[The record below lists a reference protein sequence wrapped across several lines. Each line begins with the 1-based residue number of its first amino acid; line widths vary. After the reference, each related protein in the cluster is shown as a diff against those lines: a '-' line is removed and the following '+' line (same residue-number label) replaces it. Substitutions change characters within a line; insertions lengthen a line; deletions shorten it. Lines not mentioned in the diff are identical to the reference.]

1 MKKLFGLIILA
12 ATLFTACNKNRVE
25 VALLGDNSFVESTA
39 TLTILLSEAS
49 SNEVTI
55 GLSYLERDLGTS
67 KALPGGSLEYDNP
80 IFIAPGSTSAQ
91 LRVKVKDM
99 EGLSDGNY
107 CATFTISY
115 AGGATISRTNTAT
128 IYLKIGGGTP
138 HYDLQLMSSWSVRQ
152 TSAPYYDEALG
163 DKPVINLAAT
173 VPGIKYFWVEANTD
187 ADLEEYYHGT
197 VEGLLDNFSQNLSS
211 QIAGGAR
218 VGDLLWSS
226 SEAAQMYAI
235 YWGAGQTNFYIME
248 FDATGKATGRYGKT
262 PMDLFDYDTYF
273 GGLTLTDKSD
283 EWTVTYA
290 GVQEHEFD
298 EGPSDCEFFT
308 VAGTGSTPFSFI
320 LEKAGL
326 IDKAETLRSYM
337 LNDFLDFYATDVICG
352 YTASDIYNTAPGTY
366 CSLYEAVKGDFEA
379 YLIAYDPETCYP
391 TGAYAKCTFTD
402 TEGADPAP
410 SGAPMIF
417 KARKN
422 APRTIKLLKSTR

>member
-1 MKKLFGLIILA
+1 MKKLFTL
-12 ATLFTACNKNRVE
+12 TLFAALLLTACNKNKVE
-25 VALLGDNSFVESTA
+25 VALLGDNSFVDGSA
-39 TLTILLSEAS
+39 TLTLLLSEAS
-49 SNEVTI
+49 SNDVTV
-55 GLSYLERDLGTS
+55 GLSYLNRDLGAS
-67 KALPGGSLEYDNP
+67 KAIPGGSLSYNNP
-80 IFIAPGSTSAQ
+80 ISIAPGSTSAQ
-91 LRVKVKDM
+91 IRVTVADD
-99 EGLSDGNY
+99 LPDGDY
-107 CATFTISY
+107 CATFMINY

-128 IYLKIGGGTP
+128 IYLKVGGGTP
-138 HYDLQLMSSWSVRQ
+138 QYDIQLMSSWSVKQ

-163 DKPVINLAAT
+163 DKPVINMAAT

-187 ADLEEYYHGT
+187 EDLEKYYGGT
-197 VEGLLDNFSQNLSS
+197 VEGLLDNFSQNLSA
-211 QIAGGAR
+211 QIASGAR
-218 VGDLLWSS
+218 VGDLLWNA
-226 SEAAQMYAI
+226 SEAGDIYAV
-235 YWGAGQTNFYIME
+235 YYEPGPTNFYIME

-262 PMDLFDYDTYF
+262 PIDLFDYDAYF
-273 GGLTLTDKSD
+273 ADLTLTDKSD
-283 EWTVTYA
+283 DWTVTYA
-290 GVQEHEFD
+290 GVQQHNFND
-298 EGPSDCEFFT
+298 GPADCEFFT

-422 APRTIKLLKSTR
+422 APRTNKLLKSTR